1 MANSIVLTSQPA
13 STLSVVPNQNTTLTV
28 AASANFNVVSYSY
41 QWKKG
46 ASNISGAT
54 SSSYFFEPALADN
67 GSTFTCVVSGLSAT
81 SAGNAAQAYVIS
93 TALTLTVAA
102 DTSKYARHVTAGP
115 VAAVNRTNE
124 SGQER
129 FLRLRNLGY
138 F

>member
-1 MANSIVLTSQPA
+1 MSNSIVLTSQPA
-13 STLSVVPNQNTTLTV
+13 STLSVVPNQNTTFSV
-28 AASANFNVVSYSY
+28 AASANFNVASYSY

-54 SSSYFFEPALADN
+54 SSTYFFEPSLSDN

-81 SAGNAAQAYVIS
+81 SSGNVPQAFVIS
-93 TALTLTVAA
+93 TGVTLTVTA
-102 DTSKYARHVTAGP
+102 DSGPYAMHVQGP
-115 VAAVNRTNE
+115 VANANPLKE
-124 SGQER
+124 SGKER